1 MNGAAGTGKTTIAAT
16 VAHGCLNQQPSAL
29 GASFFC
35 SRDDKNCS
43 DLRLI
48 FTTIAYQLA
57 LFHPGFSKQV
67 SLVRKANPDIGD
79 RYPEQQLK
87 MLIVGPLSSVRN
99 SFPPCVVVV
108 DALDECKDTAPISI
122 ILAALSKHVT
132 NLAPLRFFITSR
144 PEPQIT
150 KAMSSAQFHNQA
162 QKFNLHDVELQVVQH
177 DIQQYLLAKLWETA
191 QDNGLHGWPLP
202 EDLHLLV
209 QHSAGLFIYAST
221 AVKFIQQPDFTPQ
234 DQLQLIFTAD
244 AAREEGS
251 PTHKL
256 DMLYT
261 QVLEQTHP
269 RNRETIQMIIGSIVL
284 LQTQLPA
291 LDLARLLALD
301 PQKLRKCLL
310 RLHSVILVPDNN
322 NKGIRLFHP
331 SFFDFLSS
339 PTRCLMSEFAVQLKK
354 QHSLLAE
361 HCLDIMI
368 RTLRQ
373 DMCQVGDPS
382 LHLSEIADIST
393 QIAHIPL
400 HLQYACRHWA
410 YHILNGDPT
419 TVMELLEEFLSQHL
433 LHWIEVSSL
442 LGDLR
447 NALLGVT
454 NMHQLLMVCE
464 NVFLI

>member
-1 MNGAAGTGKTTIAAT
+1 MHVQEIIGIPHAAKADFLAEERECCWDTTRTSILSKISRWINIDGVQLAPGKPSSTETAHHDESCIFWMNGAAGTGKTTIAAT

-35 SRDDKNCS
+35 SRDDKDCS

-57 LFHPGFSKQV
+57 LFHPGFGKQI
-67 SLVRKANPDIGD
+67 SLIRKANPDIGD
-79 RYPEQQLK
+79 RYPEQQLRK
-87 MLIVGPLSSVRN
+87 LIVEPLSSVRE
-99 SFPPCVVVV
+99 SFPPCVIVV
-108 DALDECKDTAPISI
+108 DALDECRDTAPISI

-132 NLAPLRFFITSR
+132 NLAPLQFFITSR
-144 PEPQIT
+144 PEPQIS
-150 KAMSSAQFHNQA
+150 KAMSLAQFHNQA
-162 QKFNLHDVELQVVQH
+162 QKFNLHAVELPVVQH
-177 DIQQYLLAKLWETA
+177 DIQQYLLAKLRETA
-191 QDNGLHGWPLP
+191 LDNELHGWPPP

-209 QHSAGLFIYAST
+209 QHSAGLFIYASA

-234 DQLQLIFTAD
+234 DQLRLIFTAD

-269 RNRETIQMIIGSIVL
+269 RNRKTIQMIIGSIVL

-301 PQKLRKCLL
+301 PPKLRKCLL
-310 RLHSVILVPDNN
+310 RLHSVILVPDDN

-339 PTRCLMSEFAVQLKK
+339 PTRCLMPEFAVHLKE
-354 QHSLLAE
+354 QHSCLAK

-368 RTLRQ
+368 LTLRQ

-382 LHLSEIADIST
+382 LCLSDI
-393 QIAHIPL
+393 
-400 HLQYACRHWA
+400 
-410 YHILNGDPT
+410 
-419 TVMELLEEFLSQHL
+419 
-433 LHWIEVSSL
+433 
-442 LGDLR
+442 
-447 NALLGVT
+447 
-454 NMHQLLMVCE
+454 
-464 NVFLI
+464 